1 MSNWHGQ
8 NPHVGSTRVY
18 PRWHV
23 LVAPSCHDPCA
34 LGCLAAQT
42 SRFRKLGRGQTAGAS
57 EMLAQITGV
66 ETQARWTRC
75 LYPWPVPLPVRG
87 IP

>member
-1 MSNWHGQ
+1 MRSACIVRDVTFDAPLSAAHRFG
-8 NPHVGSTRVY
+8 PDALATR
-18 PRWHV
+18 RN
-23 LVAPSCHDPCA
+23 
-34 LGCLAAQT
+34 LAT
-42 SRFRKLGRGQTAGAS
+42 GLLRLHRGQTAGAS